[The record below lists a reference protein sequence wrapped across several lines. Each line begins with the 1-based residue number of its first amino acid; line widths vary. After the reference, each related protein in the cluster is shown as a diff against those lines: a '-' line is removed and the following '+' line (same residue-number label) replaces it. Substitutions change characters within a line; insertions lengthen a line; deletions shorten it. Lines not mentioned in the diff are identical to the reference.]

1 MQRFPE
7 REKPMTTT
15 NRSRPPAKAEKDTR
29 GERTRKKIKKTI
41 ARIVRRKDVTEFTL
55 ADICQSAEITTG
67 AFYFHFKSKEEA
79 IEEMVADESHEL
91 YQSVLKGTSTDNL
104 NLFLRDLVSHITAFH
119 HTQKKLPRAMQVTI
133 NSSPAA
139 HDAWINARR
148 PLVDKMEKLI
158 SDARRSKRLSVE
170 SSRYLAYYLLN
181 AVEDLGMDAFQWNN
195 PTIKRF
201 AADPAEWNRKQ
212 IALWSWAVLAPI

>member
-1 MQRFPE
+1 MAIAKRAP
-7 REKPMTTT
+7 
-15 NRSRPPAKAEKDTR
+15 SPPKAEKDTR

-41 ARIVRRKDVTEFTL
+41 ARIVRRKDISEFTL
-55 ADICQSAEITTG
+55 ADICSAAEITTG
-67 AFYFHFKSKEEA
+67 AFYFHFKSKEDA

-91 YQSVLKGTSTDNL
+91 YQSVLTGTSSDNL
-104 NLFLRDLVSHITAFH
+104 NLFLRDLVSSITSYH
-119 HTQKKLPRAMQVTI
+119 HTNKKLPRAMQVTI
-133 NSSPAA
+133 NASPAA
-139 HDAWINARR
+139 HDAWLSARR
-148 PLVDKMEKLI
+148 PLVDKMERLI
-158 SDARRSKRLSVE
+158 AEARRAKGLSTD

-212 IALWSWAVLAPI
+212 IALWSWAILAPI